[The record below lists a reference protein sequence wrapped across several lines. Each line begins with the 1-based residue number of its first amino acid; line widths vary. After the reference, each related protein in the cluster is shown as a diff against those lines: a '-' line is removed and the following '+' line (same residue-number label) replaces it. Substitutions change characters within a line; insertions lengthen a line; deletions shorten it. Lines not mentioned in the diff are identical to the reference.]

1 MQQVICQWEVCHGM
15 MSFCICLP
23 HNLALSLSYCHI
35 LCHDCHC
42 QQRRHFEKEVRVL
55 KCTLVCIIHE
65 VCFDCTKVRHHAA
78 LCSDICLACL
88 KSRVPDSTYEQLALH
103 LFCETSEILQFVD
116 RIMVIGMLGS
126 KLVEHEVLALSIIG

>member
-1 MQQVICQWEVCHGM
+1 M
-15 MSFCICLP
+15 
-23 HNLALSLSYCHI
+23 
-35 LCHDCHC
+35 
-42 QQRRHFEKEVRVL
+42 
-55 KCTLVCIIHE
+55 KCTFVCIIHE
-65 VCFDCTKVRHHAA
+65 VCFDCTKARHHAA

-116 RIMVIGMLGS
+116 RTMVIGMLGS